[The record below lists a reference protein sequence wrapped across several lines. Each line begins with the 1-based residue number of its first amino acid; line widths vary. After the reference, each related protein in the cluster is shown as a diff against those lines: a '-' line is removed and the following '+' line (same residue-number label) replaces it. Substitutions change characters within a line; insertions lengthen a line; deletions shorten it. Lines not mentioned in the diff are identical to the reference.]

1 MASTWRQLAPH
12 FLAMLVIYVLGIIA
26 VWMAFDMEGF
36 WVSLAIALAIAILY
50 PSVVRAFGV
59 APEPWARDSDSDD

>member
-1 MASTWRQLAPH
+1 MAGKWRQLAPH
-12 FLAMLVIYVLGIIA
+12 FLAMLVLYVIAIVA

-50 PSVVRAFGV
+50 PSIARTFGV
-59 APEPWARDSDSDD
+59 APEAWSRETNDD